1 LKSNNN
7 LAGWRQENKRSRKRK
22 VKVITVK
29 QDIAKNKKEESRRI
43 SKENKDANNYVANKS
58 ITLDVLL
65 IFKF

>member
-1 LKSNNN
+1 MKSNNN